1 VTAPLLSPSDAVNL
15 LARTLTIHP
24 ARAQQLLHASGI
36 TLAPG
41 LPGTP
46 PRYSR
51 LAVHSLAQLTARHR
65 VPVGGGPHIGFE
77 AELDYRDGQDRDL

>member
-1 VTAPLLSPSDAVNL
+1 MSPLLTPYQAVDL

-24 ARAQQLLHASGI
+24 ARAEQLLHGSGI

-51 LAVHSLAQLTARHR
+51 VAVRSLAQLGTRHG
-65 VPVGGGPHIGFE
+65 VPVGEGPDIGIE
-77 AELDYRDGQDRDL
+77 AELDYLDGQDDL